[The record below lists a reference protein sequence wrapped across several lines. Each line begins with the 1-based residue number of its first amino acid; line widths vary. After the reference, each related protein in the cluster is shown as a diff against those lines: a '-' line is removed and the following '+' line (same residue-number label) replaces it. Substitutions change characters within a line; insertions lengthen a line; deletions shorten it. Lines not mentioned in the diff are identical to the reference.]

1 MQTIKVA
8 TISRPWGCDFKI
20 GSKWIAGV
28 GSDFC
33 NLGKYSARFG
43 VYASASNIST
53 FAHAVKFIRDA
64 ITAHFAAF
72 GLNVEFVNA

>member
-8 TISRPWGCDFKI
+8 TISRPWGCDFTT

-33 NLGKYSARFG
+33 NPGKYSARFG
-43 VYASASNIST
+43 VYASASNIPT
-53 FAHAVKFIRDA
+53 FAHAVEFIRDA

-72 GLNVEFVNA
+72 GLAVEFTA